1 MKKLLLL
8 CILALSHISYSQEFQ
23 RVYGDSL
30 SDVPRDI
37 ITTSTNDLLVVGQTE
52 DDTYTLNG
60 LLTKIDTAGNVIWSK
75 TYGDPGRDD
84 YLASVIEDN
93 GFYYAVGM
101 TRSFSVDTSA
111 DVFVIKTD
119 LNGDVIWMRTYGGT
133 GENGGYTGDYANAI
147 VKESTNSFLVAGAW
161 ASQEAGSFQGGYL
174 IRINDAGTL
183 QDEFIV
189 DGVGSEWFSYLTVA
203 QNGDILI
210 SGTNK
215 LASAWEPWFYRMS
228 STGVSLV
235 NRGYGTGIAN
245 DYGNSILEVGND
257 IYFLSDKGAETMIS
271 RLNSAGDTLD
281 VIILG
286 DSLAVAEPKDLFEAQ
301 DGNLFLLGEFNQK
314 GLIAKLDLNGDTL
327 WVNYLQNN
335 LGDYRKMVEL
345 NGYLYISGR
354 TVSNTNGSDDIYL
367 VKIKNDGSSDLC
379 ISEDYPS
386 FYYYHGDC
394 VITTWAEPTVT
405 AGSSSA
411 VVADTSSAL
420 YNKCEICIIPDFS
433 YVVND
438 QTVQFTNLTNV
449 NVNYNWDFGDG
460 NTSSNVSPTYTYSS
474 YGSFTVCLTSSDA
487 CSGDSICQTIEIKD
501 YTGIEEL
508 MLGTKELVKVVDL
521 MGRETTPQKNKTL
534 IYVYSDGTTERVF
547 EFE

>member
-1 MKKLLLL
+1 MKKLLLFG
-8 CILALSHISYSQEFQ
+8 ALTFSFLTYSQEFQ
-23 RVYGDSL
+23 RIYGDSL
-30 SDVPRDI
+30 SDIPRDI
-37 ITTSTNDLLVVGQTE
+37 ITTTTDDILIVGQTE
-52 DDTYTLNG
+52 DDTYTYDG
-60 LLTKIDTAGNVIWSK
+60 LLTKFDSTGNVIWSK
-75 TYGDPGRDD
+75 TYGDPNRDD

-101 TRSFSVDTSA
+101 TRSFSVDTTS
-111 DVFVIKTD
+111 DVFVVKTD
-119 LNGDVIWMRTYGGT
+119 LNGDVIWMKTYGGT

-147 VKESTNSFLVAGAW
+147 VKESANSFLVAGAW

-189 DGVGSEWFSYLTVA
+189 DAVGSEWFSYLTVA

-215 LASAWEPWFYRMS
+215 LAGAWEPWFYRMS
-228 STGVSLV
+228 STGTSIV
-235 NRGYGTGIAN
+235 NRGYGTGVAN
-245 DYGNSILEVGND
+245 DYGNSILEIGND
-257 IYFLSDKGAETMIS
+257 VYFLSDKGAETMLS
-271 RLNSAGDTLD
+271 KLNAAGDTVD
-281 VIILG
+281 VIIFG

-314 GLIAKLDLNGDTL
+314 GMVAKLDLNGDTL

-335 LGDYRKMVEL
+335 LGDFRKMVEL
-345 NGYLYISGR
+345 NGYLYVSGR

-367 VKIKNDGSSDLC
+367 VKIKNDGSTELC
-379 ISEDYPS
+379 VSENYPD

-394 VITTWAEPTVT
+394 VISTWAEPTVT
-405 AGSSSA
+405 AGSSST

-420 YNKCEICIIPDFS
+420 FNKCEICIIPDFS

-449 NVNYNWDFGDG
+449 NVNYDWDFGDG
-460 NTSSNVSPTYTYSS
+460 NTSSNASPTYTYSS

-487 CSGDSICQTIEIKD
+487 CSGDSLCQTIEIID
-501 YTGIEEL
+501 YIGIEEL
-508 MLGTKELVKVVDL
+508 MLGTKELIKIVDL
-521 MGRETTPQKNKTL
+521 MGREVPYEKNKVL
-534 IYVYSDGTTERVF
+534 IYVYSDGTTERIF